1 MIRILKYIESLIIYI
16 YLKRCFVYLK
26 KIINLNL
33 KSKEMKKKNN
43 NNNNILFFVLKVLLY

>member
-43 NNNNILFFVLKVLLY
+43 NNNI